1 MGECDNV
8 ITKLRNETWLEKA
21 IKLRMKLQVW
31 PYIYIY
37 KNMQVGWQGN
47 SSSSSGSS
55 VKGCEKEEE
64 QEGEEGKGKGE
75 NKKKNGMRI
84 GEREASVLRYK
95 QKRLNR
101 LFSKRI
107 RYEVRKL
114 NAEKRPRM
122 KVYTYTYSIT
132 SYFLNSIHNHR
143 YPCVYMH
150 SIFLFLASKWFSC
163 MYMQG
168 RFVKRDWHVR
178 KHNNVPS
185 PNTIH
190 SSFTSL
196 LLPHFLVLLFWYAWG
211 ISSYKYCL

>member
-1 MGECDNV
+1 MT
-8 ITKLRNETWLEKA
+8 I
-21 IKLRMKLQVW
+21 
-31 PYIYIY
+31 YIYIY
-37 KNMQVGWQGN
+37 KKMQVGWQGN

-122 KVYTYTYSIT
+122 KVYT
-132 SYFLNSIHNHR
+132 
-143 YPCVYMH
+143 
-150 SIFLFLASKWFSC
+150 
-163 MYMQG
+163 
-168 RFVKRDWHVR
+168 
-178 KHNNVPS
+178 
-185 PNTIH
+185 
-190 SSFTSL
+190 
-196 LLPHFLVLLFWYAWG
+196 
-211 ISSYKYCL
+211 